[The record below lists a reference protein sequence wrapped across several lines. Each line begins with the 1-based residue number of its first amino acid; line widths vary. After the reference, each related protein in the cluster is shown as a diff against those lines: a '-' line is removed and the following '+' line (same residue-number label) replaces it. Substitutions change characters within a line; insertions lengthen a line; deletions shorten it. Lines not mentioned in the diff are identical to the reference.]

1 MMPRNVRNFWM
12 TASID
17 GKERDL
23 ESGPSSADGGMTI
36 DLLIRDKG
44 QVAKSISV
52 ECKAHMSGL
61 LEIVVKDK
69 DGHVVYRQETER

>member
-1 MMPRNVRNFWM
+1 MSRNVRNFWM

-23 ESGPSSADGGMTI
+23 ENGPRSADGGMTV
-36 DLLIRDKG
+36 DFLIRDNG

-61 LEIVVKDK
+61 LEIVVKDEN
-69 DGHVVYRQETER
+69 GHVVYSQERER